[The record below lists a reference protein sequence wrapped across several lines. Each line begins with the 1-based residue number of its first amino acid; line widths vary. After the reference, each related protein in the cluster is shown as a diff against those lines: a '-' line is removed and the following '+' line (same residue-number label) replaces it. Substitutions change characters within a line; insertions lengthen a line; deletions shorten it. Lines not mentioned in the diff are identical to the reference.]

1 VTPMHDNISPE
12 LLRRLIVRFCL
23 ILGIIVII
31 VNALVISFVLNFPAQ
46 HYSIMIVSLNITAGP
61 ATMYGIITI
70 YRYGFSGTHGKSL
83 LFLTLGIL
91 SWFIADL
98 SLAYGHF
105 VQHFEEEQILVVS
118 FADLCWIVGYLFFS
132 LHLFIA
138 LKFVRRDQIHAV
150 SVFMVIVL
158 AGSVIAYNLILPTG
172 FYMNEVGKIVDET
185 KTGIIDLMLSV
196 LYPILD
202 LVLIIPSVIIL
213 TVHRK
218 DYYNFMPWILSS
230 LSLLVNAI
238 ADDGFV
244 HHFLQGSTKDIW
256 VWDLFYLS
264 DYIILVG
271 AFYWYNRFYS
281 TLKIET

>member
-1 VTPMHDNISPE
+1 
-12 LLRRLIVRFCL
+12 
-23 ILGIIVII
+23 
-31 VNALVISFVLNFPAQ
+31 
-46 HYSIMIVSLNITAGP
+46 MIVSLNVTACL
-61 ATMYGIITI
+61 ATIYGFATI
-70 YRYGFSGTHGKSL
+70 YRYGSNGTHGKSL

-91 SWFIADL
+91 FWFIADL

-105 VQHFEEEQILVVS
+105 VQHYEEEQILVVS
-118 FADLCWIVGYLFFS
+118 FADPCWIIGYLFFS
-132 LHLFIA
+132 LHLFTA
-138 LKFVRRDQIHAV
+138 LRFVRRDQIHAF
-150 SVFMVIVL
+150 SVILVFI
-158 AGSVIAYNLILPTG
+158 ASGSVIAYNLILPSG
-172 FYMNEVGKIVDET
+172 FYTNEEGRIVGET
-185 KTGIIDLMLSV
+185 KTGFIDLILSV

-202 LVLIIPSVIIL
+202 VVLIIPSVIIL
-213 TVHRK
+213 TGHRK

-256 VWDLFYLS
+256 VWDLFYLT

-271 AFYWYNRFYS
+271 AFYWYNRFHN